1 MNFSK
6 RSRYGIRALLDLAVH
21 AQDTRVQLIDIAVR
35 NDISIKYL
43 EQIFT
48 ALRKA
53 GVIRSIKG
61 PQGGYLL
68 GDKPEN
74 IRIAEVISILEGD
87 YLYESEEIHPGEE
100 GEATKAV
107 LQSAIIDP
115 MNQMTDRFLKELT
128 LRSLMDSFEE
138 YNGYHQNM
146 YYI

>member
-6 RSRYGIRALLDLAVH
+6 RSRYGIRALLDLAVQ
-21 AQDTRVQLIDIAVR
+21 AQDTRVQLSDIAVR

-87 YLYESEEIHPGEE
+87 YLYESEEIYPGEK

-107 LQSAIIDP
+107 IQSAIIDP
-115 MNQMTDRFLKELT
+115 MNQMTDRFLKGLT
-128 LRSLMDSFEE
+128 LRSLIDSFEE
-138 YNGYHQNM
+138 YNGYDQDM